1 MALLFICEGEDP
13 TEWETALRVEIPD
26 LDMRVWPDGVGNID
40 EIDVVLTWQP
50 PRGLLATFPNLK
62 AILSLAAGIEHVLR
76 DPELPPGVPIARLID
91 PGLQTGM
98 VEFVIMEVLRHH
110 RREPEYRAQQQAG
123 EWKLLRQT
131 LSRDRR
137 IGILGL
143 GHLGAACGE
152 MLHRFGFPVSGWART
167 EKELSGITS
176 YTGEDGLFRM
186 LEQTDILVCLLPL
199 TPDTED
205 ILDAT
210 TLGALPRGAVLINAA
225 RGKHVVDED
234 LIDALNSGHLS
245 AATLDVFREEPLP
258 AGHPFWA
265 HPNIT
270 VYPHAA
276 AWTLP
281 ESAAPV
287 IADNIRRADQG
298 AVLSGQIE
306 IRRGY

>member
-13 TEWETALRVEIPD
+13 TEWETTLRAEIPD
-26 LDMRVWPDGVGNID
+26 LDFRVWPDGVRD
-40 EIDVVLTWQP
+40 PHEIDIVLTWQP
-50 PRGLLATFPNLK
+50 PRGLIATFPNLK

-98 VEFVIMEVLRHH
+98 VEFVAMEVLRHH
-110 RREPEYRAQQQAG
+110 RREPEYRAQQKAG
-123 EWKLLRQT
+123 DWKLLRQT

-152 MLHRFGFPVSGWART
+152 MLSRFGFPVSGWART
-167 EKELSGITS
+167 EKQLTGITS
-176 YTGEDGLFRM
+176 HTGEDGLFTL

-225 RGKHVVDED
+225 RGKHVVDDD
-234 LIDALNSGHLS
+234 LIEALDSGQLS
-245 AATLDVFREEPLP
+245 GATLDVFREEPLP
-258 AGHPFWA
+258 ADHPFWF
-265 HPNIT
+265 HPDVI

-281 ESAAPV
+281 KSAAPV
-287 IADNIRRADQG
+287 IADNIRRARDGQE
-298 AVLSGQIE
+298 LFGQIE
-306 IRRGY
+306 FRRGY

>member
-13 TEWETALRVEIPD
+13 TEWETALRTEIPD
-26 LDMRVWPDGVGNID
+26 LDFRVWPENVGNPDDID
-40 EIDVVLTWQP
+40 IVLTWQP
-50 PRGLLATFPNLK
+50 PRALLASFPNLK
-62 AILSLAAGIEHVLR
+62 AILSAAAGIEHILR

-98 VEFVIMEVLRHH
+98 LEFVTMEVLRHH
-110 RREPEYRAQQQAG
+110 RRAPEYQAQHRTG
-123 EWKLLRQT
+123 DWKLLRQT

-152 MLHRFGFPVSGWART
+152 MLTRFGFPVSGWARSQ
-167 EKELSGITS
+167 KDIPGIKS
-176 YTGEDGLFRM
+176 YTGEDGLFSL

-225 RGKHVVDED
+225 RGKHIVDDD
-234 LIDALNSGHLS
+234 LIEALDSGHLS
-245 AATLDVFREEPLP
+245 GATLDAFRTEPLT
-258 AGHPFWA
+258 GDHPFWS
-265 HPNIT
+265 HPKIT
-270 VYPHAA
+270 LYPHAA

-287 IADNIRRADQG
+287 IADNIRRAYHGEELYGRID
-298 AVLSGQIE
+298 V
-306 IRRGY
+306 RRGY

>member
-1 MALLFICEGEDP
+1 MALLFICDGEDP
-13 TEWETALRVEIPD
+13 SEWEAALRAEIPD
-26 LDMRVWPDGVGNID
+26 LDMRVWPDGVGDTD
-40 EIDVVLTWQP
+40 EIDIVLTWQP
-50 PRGLLATFPNLK
+50 PRGLIATFPNLK
-62 AILSLAAGIEHVLR
+62 AILSLAAGIEHILR

-98 VEFVIMEVLRHH
+98 IEFVVMEVLRHH
-110 RREPEYRAQQQAG
+110 RREPEYRAQQQAAD
-123 EWKLLRQT
+123 WKLLRQT

-152 MLHRFGFPVSGWART
+152 MLSRFGFPVSGWART
-167 EKELSGITS
+167 EKDLPGITS
-176 YTGEDGLFRM
+176 YTGEDGLFTL

-225 RGKHVVDED
+225 RGKHVVEDD
-234 LIDALNSGHLS
+234 LIEALDSGHLS
-245 AATLDVFREEPLP
+245 GATLDVFREEPLP
-258 AGHPFWA
+258 ADHPFWA
-265 HPNIT
+265 HPNIIL
-270 VYPHAA
+270 YPHAA

-281 ESAAPV
+281 ESAGPV
-287 IADNIRRADQG
+287 IADNIQRAHKG
-298 AVLSGQIE
+298 AALFGQIE
-306 IRRGY
+306 VRRGY

>member
-13 TEWETALRVEIPD
+13 TVWETTLRAEIPD
-26 LDMRVWPDGVGNID
+26 LDFRVWPDGVGDPD
-40 EIDVVLTWQP
+40 EIDLVLTWQP
-50 PRGLLATFPNLK
+50 PRSLLATFANLK
-62 AILSLAAGIEHVLR
+62 GILSLAAGIEHILR

-98 VEFVIMEVLRHH
+98 VEFVVMEVLRHH
-110 RREPEYRAQQQAG
+110 RREPEYRAQQQASH
-123 EWKLLRQT
+123 WKLLRQT

-152 MLHRFGFPVSGWART
+152 MLSRFGFPVSGWSRT
-167 EKELSGITS
+167 EKDLPGIKS
-176 YTGEDGLFRM
+176 YTGEDGLFTL

-225 RGKHVVDED
+225 RGKHVVDDD
-234 LIDALNSGHLS
+234 LLEAVDSGQLS
-245 AATLDVFREEPLP
+245 GASLDVFREEPLP
-258 AGHPFWA
+258 AGHPFWS
-265 HPNIT
+265 HPSVIL
-270 VYPHAA
+270 YPHAA

-281 ESAAPV
+281 ESAGPV
-287 IADNIRRADQG
+287 IADNIRRAHAG
-298 AVLSGQIE
+298 EPLFGQIE
-306 IRRGY
+306 VRRGY

>member
-1 MALLFICEGEDP
+1 MALLFMCDGQVP
-13 TEWETALRVEIPD
+13 TEWETTLRAEIPD
-26 LDMRVWPDGVGNID
+26 LDFRVWPDGAGD
-40 EIDVVLTWQP
+40 PHEIDIVLTWQP
-50 PRGLLATFPNLK
+50 PRGLIATFPNLK
-62 AILSLAAGIEHVLR
+62 AILSLAAGIEHILR

-98 VEFVIMEVLRHH
+98 VEFIAMEVLRHH
-110 RREPEYRAQQQAG
+110 RRECEYRAQQKVG
-123 EWKLLRQT
+123 DWTLLRQT

-152 MLHRFGFPVSGWART
+152 MLSRFGFSVSGWSRT
-167 EKELSGITS
+167 EKQLPGITS
-176 YTGEDGLFRM
+176 HTGEDGLFNL

-225 RGKHVVDED
+225 RGKHVVEDD
-234 LIDALNSGHLS
+234 LIEALDSGQLS
-245 AATLDVFREEPLP
+245 GATLDVFREEPLP
-258 AGHPFWA
+258 ADHPLWY
-265 HPNIT
+265 HPDVT

-287 IADNIRRADQG
+287 IADNIRRARSGQP
-298 AVLSGQIE
+298 LFGQIE
-306 IRRGY
+306 VRRGY

>member
-13 TEWETALRVEIPD
+13 TEWETALHAEIPN
-26 LDMRVWPDGVGNID
+26 LDMRIWPDGVGNVD

-50 PRGLLATFPNLK
+50 RRGLLATFPNLK
-62 AILSLAAGIEHVLR
+62 AILSLAAGIEHILR

-98 VEFVIMEVLRHH
+98 VEFVVMEVLRHH
-110 RREPEYRAQQQAG
+110 RREPEYRAQAQSG
-123 EWKLLRQT
+123 DWKLLRQK

-152 MLHRFGFPVSGWART
+152 MLSRFGFPVSGWART
-167 EKELSGITS
+167 EKDLPGITS
-176 YTGEDGLFRM
+176 YTGEDGLFTL
-186 LEQTDILVCLLPL
+186 LEQTDILICLLPL

-234 LIDALNSGHLS
+234 LIDALDSGHLS
-245 AATLDVFREEPLP
+245 AARLDVFREEPLP
-258 AGHPFWA
+258 ADHPFWA

-287 IADNIRRADQG
+287 IAENIRRAREG
-298 AVLSGQIE
+298 VGLSGQIE
-306 IRRGY
+306 VRRGY

>member
-13 TEWETALRVEIPD
+13 TEWETTLRAEIPG
-26 LDMRVWPDGVGNID
+26 LDMRIWPDGVGDMN

-50 PRGLLATFPNLK
+50 PRGLLASFPNLK

-98 VEFVIMEVLRHH
+98 VEFVVMEVLRHH

-123 EWKLLRQT
+123 DWKLLRQT

-137 IGILGL
+137 VGILGL

-152 MLHRFGFPVSGWART
+152 MLSRFGFPVSGWART
-167 EKELSGITS
+167 AKELPGITS
-176 YTGEDGLFRM
+176 YTGEDGLFAM

-199 TPDTED
+199 TAETED

-210 TLGALPRGAVLINAA
+210 TLGALPRGSVLINAA
-225 RGKHVVDED
+225 RGKHVVDDD
-234 LIDALNSGHLS
+234 LIEALNSGQLS
-245 AATLDVFREEPLP
+245 GATLDVFREEPLP
-258 AGHPFWA
+258 ADHPFWA
-265 HPNIT
+265 HPDIIL
-270 VYPHAA
+270 YPHAA

-281 ESAAPV
+281 ESAGPV
-287 IADNIRRADQG
+287 IADNIRRARSG
-298 AVLSGQIE
+298 EALFGQIE
-306 IRRGY
+306 VRRGY